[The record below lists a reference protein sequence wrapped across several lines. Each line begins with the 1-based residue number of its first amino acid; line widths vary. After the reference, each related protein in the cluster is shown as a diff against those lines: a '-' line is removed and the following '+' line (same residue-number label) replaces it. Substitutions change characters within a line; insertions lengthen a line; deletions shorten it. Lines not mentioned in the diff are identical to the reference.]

1 MIVFAIREWSQ
12 SDMAS
17 APVRCGRCETTLP
30 TTFYN
35 RDALSECPGCSAK
48 VQAHVFPAYYR
59 ATTPIEREGLSD
71 ANEATCFYH
80 PQNRAMVACD
90 SCGRFLCSVCNVDLG
105 GETLCP
111 GCVHSGIR
119 NRKLTRL
126 ENRRILYDNVAL
138 TLATA
143 PLLMIW
149 PTLLTAPMAI
159 WVAVRYWR
167 TPSSLVPR
175 NKLRL
180 ILAISFA
187 LIQVGVWGFIAYA
200 FAVSRGLA

>member
-17 APVRCGRCETTLP
+17 PVRCGRCEKPLP
-30 TTFYN
+30 PSVYN
-35 RDALSECPGCSAK
+35 GDALSDCPRCSAK
-48 VQAHVFPAYYR
+48 VQTRVFPAYYR
-59 ATTPIEREGLSD
+59 TATAIEREGLGD
-71 ANEATCFYH
+71 EDEATCFYH
-80 PQNRAMVACD
+80 PQNRAMVACN
-90 SCGRFLCSVCNVDLG
+90 SCGRFVCSVCHVDLG

-119 NRKLTRL
+119 NRKLTGL

-175 NKLRL
+175 GKLRL

-187 LIQVGVWGFIAYA
+187 LIQVGVWGFVAYA